1 MSNDKPQ
8 SAYAFLII
16 LTTGLFTPGIMRP
29 AIAQVTPDN
38 TLNTTVSQ
46 SGNNFTIIN
55 GSAANSNL
63 FHSFQQFSVPT
74 GGSATF
80 DLVNTP
86 NISTI
91 FSRVT
96 GGNISNIDGL
106 IQTINSNNPVS
117 LFLINPSGIIFG
129 ANAKLNIGGSFIST
143 TANNIKFAD
152 GIEFSATNFQA
163 TPLLSIN
170 VPLGLQMGSNPASIT
185 VQGTGHSLDNPGGSI
200 LVTQNPSATELRVQP
215 GKTLALVGGNLNLNG
230 ATLTAKQGQV
240 ELGSVSSAGLV
251 SLLPTAQGYSL
262 GYEDGQKFG
271 DIQLAERSL
280 LDISGVNAGS
290 VQIQGRQIQFTDGSL
305 VVARNFG
312 NLPGG
317 DIRLQ
322 ATEAIDLIGTTADG
336 TIRSGVR
343 TEAVGIGA
351 SGNISVITPRLTLQ
365 QGGGLNSTS
374 VGVAPS
380 GNIHIDAT
388 AIELSGF
395 SPINPNSV
403 STLSTSGYGSGNV
416 GDISVNANSL
426 LLSNGAALTSATFG
440 SGSSGKVAIRTN
452 HTTVIGESPAG
463 LYSNISSIT
472 FATGNAKTLTLDT
485 ATLQILDGGAVGAT
499 TFFAGNG
506 GDLSIN
512 ATESIEISGRSQS
525 NNSSINS
532 SSILLPPLLRQKFH
546 LPDKL
551 TANAGNVSITTPN
564 LTVTDGGTVSVTSQG
579 SGNGG
584 SLNIT
589 ANTIRLDRQGS
600 IQAQTESGNGGNIDL
615 QVGNLLLLRHNSAI
629 TATAGGNGDGG
640 NININAPIIAGV
652 ENSDIIA
659 NAIKGRGGNIQITT
673 QGIFGLKLRDQLT
686 PDSDITASSQFGVSG
701 TVQVNTIGIDPNS
714 GLVEL
719 PANVTDPSQQIASG
733 CASNQG
739 SRFVATGRGG
749 VPQNPNQ
756 QVTSDRTW
764 DDMRDISAYRKK
776 SSVTAQL
783 PTTPETLIQ
792 ATGWGH
798 NAQGKIELVANQPS
812 TQVQPSL
819 TCAALPKKNLGQ
831 IRDLLKKSR
840 IAQP

>member
-1 MSNDKPQ
+1 MKIPSVCWG
-8 SAYAFLII
+8 LINVM
-16 LTTGLFTPGIMRP
+16 LTGGMLLWCSSVS
-29 AIAQVTPDN
+29 AQVTPDG

-46 SGNNFTIIN
+46 SGNNFTITN

-63 FHSFQQFSVPT
+63 FHSFRQFSVPI

-80 DLVNTP
+80 NLINTP

-106 IQTINSNNPVS
+106 IQTINSNNPIS
-117 LFLINPSGIIFG
+117 LLLINPSGIIFG
-129 ANAKLNIGGSFIST
+129 ANAKLNIGGSFIGT
-143 TANNIKFAD
+143 TANSIKFAD
-152 GIEFSATNFQA
+152 GIEFSAINSQSA
-163 TPLLSIN
+163 PLLSIN
-170 VPLGLQMGSNPASIT
+170 VPIGLQMGSNPASIS
-185 VQGTGHSLDNPGGSI
+185 VQGTGHSLSNPGGST
-200 LVTQNPSATELRVQP
+200 LVTQNPSTTELRVQP
-215 GKTLALVGGNLNLNG
+215 GKTLALVGGNLELNG

-240 ELGSVSSAGLV
+240 ELGSVSGAGLV
-251 SLLPTAQGYSL
+251 SLIPTARGSIL
-262 GYEDGQKFG
+262 GYENGQSFG
-271 DIQLAERSL
+271 DIQLTQRSL

-365 QGGGLNSTS
+365 VGGGLNSTS

-380 GNIHIDAT
+380 GNIHVEAT

-403 STLSTSGYGSGNV
+403 SVLSTSGYGSGNA

-426 LLSNGAALTSATFG
+426 LLSNGATLTSATFG

-452 HTTVIGESPAG
+452 HTTVMGESPAG
-463 LYSNISSIT
+463 IYSNISSFT

-485 ATLQILDGGAVGAT
+485 AKLQILDGGVVAAT

-506 GDLSIN
+506 GDISIN
-512 ATESIEISGRSQS
+512 ATESIEISGRSPS

-532 SSILLPPLLRQKFH
+532 SSILLSPLLRQKFH

-551 TANAGNVSITTPN
+551 TANAGNVSITTPS

-589 ANTIRLDRQGS
+589 ANTIRLERQGS
-600 IQAQTESGNGGNIDL
+600 IQAQTESGNGGNIAL
-615 QVGNLLLLRHNSAI
+615 QVGKLLLLRDNSAI
-629 TATAGGNGDGG
+629 AATAGGNGNGG
-640 NININAPIIAGV
+640 NININAPIIAGL

-686 PDSDITASSQFGVSG
+686 PDSDITASSQFGLSG
-701 TVQVNTIGIDPNS
+701 TVQVNTIGVDPNS

-719 PANVTDPSQQIASG
+719 PANVTDPSQQIATG
-733 CASNQG
+733 CAGSEG
-739 SRFVATGRGG
+739 SRFIATGRGG
-749 VPQNPNQ
+749 IPENPTK
-756 QVTSDRTW
+756 QVMSDRTW
-764 DDMRDISAYRKK
+764 SDIRDISAYRKMGE
-776 SSVTAQL
+776 L
-783 PTTPETLIQ
+783 
-792 ATGWGH
+792 
-798 NAQGKIELVANQPS
+798 NAQIPALPEVLVEATTWHRNADGKVELIAAKPAH
-812 TQVQPSL
+812 VQPSL
-819 TCAALPKKNLGQ
+819 TCAAIPRVNLP
-831 IRDLLKKSR
+831 R
-840 IAQP
+840 I

>member
-1 MSNDKPQ
+1 MKAS
-8 SAYAFLII
+8 SIWFSLVSEILI
-16 LTTGLFTPGIMRP
+16 G
-29 AIAQVTPDN
+29 AIGSSFANAQIIPDG
-38 TLNTTVSQ
+38 TLNTSVSQ
-46 SGNNFTIIN
+46 NGDNFTIIN
-55 GSAANSNL
+55 GNRVGNNL
-63 FHSFQQFSVPT
+63 FHSFSQFSVPT
-74 GGSATF
+74 NGSAF
-80 DLVNTP
+80 FNNASDIQN
-86 NISTI
+86 I

-96 GGNISNIDGL
+96 GGSVSNIDGL
-106 IQTINSNNPVS
+106 IKANGIAN
-117 LFLINPSGIIFG
+117 LFLLNPSGIIFG
-129 ANAKLNIGGSFIST
+129 ANARLNIGGSFIGT
-143 TANNIKFAD
+143 TANSINFAD
-152 GIEFSATNFQA
+152 GVEFSTINSQ
-163 TPLLSIN
+163 TTSLLSIN
-170 VPLGLQMGSNPASIT
+170 VPLGLQMGSNPALIS
-185 VQGTGHSLDNPGGSI
+185 VQGTGHSLSNPGGAI
-200 LVTQNPSATELRVQP
+200 LATQNPSATELRLQP
-215 GKTLALVGGNLNLNG
+215 GKTLALVGGNLELNG

-240 ELGSVSSAGLV
+240 ELGSVSGAGLV
-251 SLLPTAQGYSL
+251 SLIPTAQGYTL

-271 DIQLAERSL
+271 DIQLAGRSL

-290 VQIQGRQIQFTDGSL
+290 VQIRGRHIQFSDGSL

-317 DIRLQ
+317 DIRFQ

-351 SGNISVITPRLTLQ
+351 SGNISVITPRLTLK
-365 QGGGLNSTS
+365 QGGGLNTTS
-374 VGVAPS
+374 VRVAPS

-403 STLSTSGYGSGNV
+403 SVLSTSSYGSGSA

-440 SGSSGKVAIRTN
+440 SGSSGKVTIRNTN
-452 HTTVIGESPAG
+452 TTVMGENPLG
-463 LYSNISSIT
+463 LYSNITSIT

-485 ATLQILDGGAVGAT
+485 AKLQILDGGTVAAAT
-499 TFFAGNG
+499 FLAGNG

-512 ATESIEISGRSQS
+512 ATESIEIRGHGQN

-546 LPDKL
+546 LPDQL

-584 SLNIT
+584 SLKIA

-600 IQAQTESGNGGNIDL
+600 IQAQTESGNGGNIAL
-615 QVGNLLLLRHNSAI
+615 EVGNLLLLRDNSAI
-629 TATAGGNGDGG
+629 AATAGGNGDGG
-640 NININAPIIAGV
+640 NINLNAPIIVGL

-673 QGIFGLKLRDQLT
+673 QGIFGLKYRDRLT
-686 PDSDITASSQFGVSG
+686 PESDISASSQFGVSG
-701 TVQVNTIGIDPNS
+701 TVQVNTIGVDPNS

-719 PANVTDPSQQIASG
+719 PANVTDSSQQIASG
-733 CASNQG
+733 CSANQG
-739 SRFVATGRGG
+739 SKFVATGRGG
-749 VPQNPNQ
+749 IPQNPNQ

-764 DDMRDISAYRKK
+764 SDVRDISAYRQTQTVQAQIPQ
-776 SSVTAQL
+776 SSEA
-783 PTTPETLIQ
+783 LIE
-792 ATGWGH
+792 ATSWH
-798 NAQGKIELVANQPS
+798 RHADGKVELVAAQSPTHLQPQLS
-812 TQVQPSL
+812 
-819 TCAALPKKNLGQ
+819 CAVVPK
-831 IRDLLKKSR
+831 S
-840 IAQP
+840 